1 MYFAHVISAAERP
14 QTREEQ
20 LAYNTRNGELAA
32 RLRDLRRAVTAARRT
47 ARFAGTP
54 RRRPPSPV
62 IEVASS
68 DQRSRELVASHS
80 GLAVVPEHRGC

>member
-32 RLRDLRRAVTAARRT
+32 RLRDLRRTVAAVRRT

-62 IEVASS
+62 TEVASS
-68 DQRSRELVASHS
+68 GQRSRELVASHS
-80 GLAVVPEHRGC
+80 GLAVVPEHTGC